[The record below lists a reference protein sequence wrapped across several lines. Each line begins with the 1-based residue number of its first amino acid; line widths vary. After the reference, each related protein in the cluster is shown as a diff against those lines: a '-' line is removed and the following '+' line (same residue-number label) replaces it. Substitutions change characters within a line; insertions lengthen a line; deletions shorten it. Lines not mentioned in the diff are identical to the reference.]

1 MRIKLVFTLFLLLS
15 LNSYKSQ
22 EDNNLVLNPSF
33 ESIDGKLKKLNQ
45 INVAKDWY
53 SPTSLKADLFSSSIP
68 GDIGTP
74 ENIYGKEFP
83 KEGENYAGILTYS
96 YNNQKPRTY
105 IQSMLIKPLASGLNY
120 CVNIHVSL
128 SDLSKYAIDNIGAYI
143 SEEPVTLDKKGDI
156 IFNDKAELSAV
167 VTNEKVKYT
176 SQDISGKLFAGFTK
190 QMEKKSISP

>member
-96 YNNQKPRTY
+96 YNNQKP
-105 IQSMLIKPLASGLNY
+105 
-120 CVNIHVSL
+120 
-128 SDLSKYAIDNIGAYI
+128 
-143 SEEPVTLDKKGDI
+143 
-156 IFNDKAELSAV
+156 
-167 VTNEKVKYT
+167 
-176 SQDISGKLFAGFTK
+176 
-190 QMEKKSISP
+190 

>member
-1 MRIKLVFTLFLLLS
+1 MRIKLVYTLFLLLS

-74 ENIYGKEFP
+74 ENIYGQEFP
-83 KEGENYAGILTYS
+83 KEGE
-96 YNNQKPRTY
+96 K
-105 IQSMLIKPLASGLNY
+105 LIYELLDGMRLDDASKAALEGGASDRDFKM
-120 CVNIHVSL
+120 IRDFHV
-128 SDLSKYAIDNIGAYI
+128 
-143 SEEPVTLDKKGDI
+143 
-156 IFNDKAELSAV
+156 
-167 VTNEKVKYT
+167 
-176 SQDISGKLFAGFTK
+176 KLFNSDRKKLRTAVKKHGDTLLNMVVDIQNRLKLTHADLKEEYTK
-190 QMEKKSISP
+190 AKKRKGK

>member
-1 MRIKLVFTLFLLLS
+1 MRIKLVFTMFLLLS

-22 EDNNLVLNPSF
+22 EDNNLVINPSF

-105 IQSMLIKPLASGLNY
+105 IQSRYLMIIVTHLQLQ
-120 CVNIHVSL
+120 
-128 SDLSKYAIDNIGAYI
+128 DLGID
-143 SEEPVTLDKKGDI
+143 L
-156 IFNDKAELSAV
+156 
-167 VTNEKVKYT
+167 VKM
-176 SQDISGKLFAGFTK
+176 Q
-190 QMEKKSISP
+190 